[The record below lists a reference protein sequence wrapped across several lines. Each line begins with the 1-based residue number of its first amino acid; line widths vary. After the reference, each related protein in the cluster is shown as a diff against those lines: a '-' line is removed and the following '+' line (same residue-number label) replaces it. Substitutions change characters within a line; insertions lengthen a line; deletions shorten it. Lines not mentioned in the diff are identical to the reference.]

1 MSEQPIDSTTYTDS
15 AKAYLQR
22 LFGSILDVDPL
33 VADWAYNRIQSEA
46 LTADE
51 VMRELRYGTD
61 SSPSGQAAH
70 ASYIKRYPQ
79 MKELLKEGK
88 LPWAPG
94 SSPEQVYQEYE
105 NTVKSL
111 LKRYGASEAFSTRE
125 NISSYLIND
134 VSAAEVS
141 DRLQMA
147 ADAVH
152 NMPDNVVNLFKTFYG
167 LDERDLTSYYLDPVN
182 QAPLLQRKSEAV
194 RLAGEG
200 LARGVQIQSAKAEWL
215 AMNNV
220 SPEQAKQAFA
230 AVSARFGLE
239 YAGSGQS
246 VGRDTM
252 VDAAFG
258 DESAARKV
266 ERVQSGRKAAFE
278 GGAGVSPSQKGT
290 GGLGSATY

>member
-1 MSEQPIDSTTYTDS
+1 MTTPIPDYTAS
-15 AKAYLQR
+15 ASGYLQY
-22 LFGSILDVDPL
+22 LFSSVLDVDPI
-33 VADWAYNRIQSEA
+33 VADWAYKRIQDDA

-51 VMRELRYGTD
+51 VMREVRYGTD
-61 SSPSGQAAH
+61 SSPAGQAAH
-70 ASYIKRYPQ
+70 AAYTKRYPQ
-79 MKELLKEGK
+79 MKQLLTQGK

-111 LKRYGASEAFSTRE
+111 LKRYGVSEAFAVRDK
-125 NISSYLIND
+125 ISSYLMND

-141 DRLQMA
+141 DRLQLA
-147 ADAVH
+147 SDAVN
-152 NMPDNVVNLFKTFYG
+152 NMPDEVVGLFKTYYG
-167 LDERDLTSYYLDPVN
+167 LDEKDLASYYLDPVN

-200 LARGVQIQSAKAEWL
+200 LARGVKIQSTKAEWL

-220 SPEQAKQAFA
+220 SPEQARQAFA
-230 AVSARFGLE
+230 EVSARFGLE
-239 YAGSGQS
+239 QAG

-252 VDAAFG
+252 VNAAFG
-258 DESAARKV
+258 DESAARTIQRTQ
-266 ERVQSGRKAAFE
+266 ESRKAGFE
-278 GGAGVSPSQKGT
+278 GSAGTSPNQKGT

>member
-1 MSEQPIDSTTYTDS
+1 MTTSPIDTTYTDS
-15 AKAYLQR
+15 AKQYLQY
-22 LFGSILDVDPL
+22 LFSSVLDVDAL
-33 VADWAYNRIQSEA
+33 VSDWAFGRIQDDA
-46 LTADE
+46 LTPDE

-61 SSPSGQAAH
+61 SSPAGQAAH

-79 MKELLKEGK
+79 MKELLKAGK

-111 LKRYGASEAFSTRE
+111 LKRYGASAAFSTRD
-125 NISSYLIND
+125 NISNYLMND

-141 DRLQMA
+141 DRLQLA
-147 ADAVH
+147 SDAVH
-152 NMPDNVVNLFKTFYG
+152 NMPNQVRSLFKSFYG
-167 LDERDLTSYYLDPVN
+167 IDEQDLTSFYLNPAE
-182 QAPLLQRKSEAV
+182 QAPILQRKSEAV

-200 LARGVQIQSAKAEWL
+200 LARGVQIQASKAEWL

-220 SPEQAKQAFA
+220 SPEQARQSFA

-239 YAGSGQS
+239 YGGAGGA

-266 ERVQSGRKAAFE
+266 QQAESGRKAAFQ
-278 GGAGVSPSQKGT
+278 GGSGTTPTSKGT

>member
-1 MSEQPIDSTTYTDS
+1 MTTPVPEYTES
-15 AKAYLQR
+15 AKTYLQY
-22 LFGSILDVDPL
+22 LFSSVLDVSPI
-33 VADWAYNRIQSEA
+33 VADWAYNRIQSDA

-61 SSPSGQAAH
+61 SSPAGQAAH

-79 MKELLKEGK
+79 MKQLLQQGK

-111 LKRYGASEAFSTRE
+111 LKRYGISESFSTRD
-125 NISSYLIND
+125 NISKYLIND

-141 DRLQMA
+141 DRLQLA
-147 ADAVH
+147 SDAVH
-152 NMPDNVVNLFKTFYG
+152 NMPDEVVGLFKSYYG
-167 LDERDLTSYYLDPVN
+167 LDEKDLASYYLDPQN
-182 QAPLLQRKSEAV
+182 QAPILQRKSEAV

-200 LARGVQIQSAKAEWL
+200 LSRGVKIQSAKAEWL

-220 SPEQAKQAFA
+220 SPEQAREAFSQ
-230 AVSARFGLE
+230 VSARFGLE
-239 YAGSGQS
+239 YAAGGA
-246 VGRDTM
+246 GRDTM

-266 ERVQSGRKAAFE
+266 ERAQESRKTPFQ
-278 GGAGVSPSQKGT
+278 GGTGASPTQKGT
-290 GGLGSATY
+290 SGLGSATY